1 MNRRYATFAAR
12 KIGILLER
20 QIDAR
25 LHLLAGERQLDEELV
40 EHLICDDT
48 AIANWLKDQQAT
60 QIIAR
65 LVADGELIAIEDAD
79 HSGQWSVK
87 PAKNPCT
94 KSDGVL
100 RTATRARRPRA
111 E

>member
-12 KIGILLER
+12 KIGVLER
-20 QIDAR
+20 RIEAR

-48 AIANWLKDQQAT
+48 AIANWLKNKQAT

-79 HSGQWSVK
+79 HSGRWSIK
-87 PAKNPCT
+87 PAKNP
-94 KSDGVL
+94 SEGAVL
-100 RTATRARRPRA
+100 RAATRTRRLRA

>member
-12 KIGILLER
+12 KIGVLER
-20 QIDAR
+20 RIEAR

-79 HSGQWSVK
+79 HSGRWSIK
-87 PAKNPCT
+87 RAKNPSGGCVASRHQNAPT
-94 KSDGVL
+94 
-100 RTATRARRPRA
+100 
-111 E
+111 